1 MFFFEKKNQKTFGT
15 WRTWPGWR
23 VHQSTKVFRFFSSEK
38 KTFLP
43 FADLVLIVAT
53 ALWGAAYLITHTA
66 MQEVSPLPF
75 VSLRFLTAALTVS
88 VLTRPAMARVS
99 GVELRGAAAIGLA
112 MLAGYALQAA
122 GLQTLS
128 SGQAAFIS
136 ALYVP
141 IVPMLQIL
149 VLRRL
154 PGALVWVSAALA
166 TAGMMLMAGHA
177 GAALSRGD
185 AFALGGACAIAAE
198 ITLVA
203 MFAPRADP
211 RRLAVTQCAFVGVS
225 ALVLSLVTGASLP
238 AFGLWVV
245 CAAGLGVLSA
255 YLQITTNWAMRTI
268 PATRATLIFAL
279 EPVWASLFGALA
291 GERMSRG
298 ALVGAAL
305 ILAALVVSARRR
317 VAVA

>member
-1 MFFFEKKNQKTFGT
+1 MNHAAVK
-15 WRTWPGWR
+15 RLLR
-23 VHQSTKVFRFFSSEK
+23 HRFAAE
-38 KTFLP
+38 
-43 FADLVLIVAT
+43 LVLILAT
-53 ALWGAAYLITHTA
+53 AIWGGSFVVTHTA
-66 MQEVSPLPF
+66 MRVVSPLPF
-75 VSLRFLTAALTVS
+75 ITLRFLTAALTIAI
-88 VLTRPAMARVS
+88 LTRPAMARISATEV
-99 GVELRGAAAIGLA
+99 RGAGAIGLA

-128 SGQAAFIS
+128 SGQTAFIS

-166 TAGMMLMAGHA
+166 TVGMMLMAGQA
-177 GAALSRGD
+177 GGGGAAYNRGD
-185 AFALGGACAIAAE
+185 AFALGGAFSIAAE

-211 RRLAVTQCAFVGVS
+211 RRLAVTQCAFVGVC
-225 ALVLSLVTGASLP
+225 ALVLSLLTGARLP
-238 AFGLWVV
+238 AWGLWAV
-245 CAAGLGVLSA
+245 CAAGLGLLSA

-279 EPVWASLFGALA
+279 EPVWASIFGALA
-291 GERMSRG
+291 GERMGRG
-298 ALVGAAL
+298 ALAGAAL
-305 ILAALVVSARRR
+305 ILAALLISARRK